1 MTPTFLAGVQQRACQ
16 ALSSP
21 GLIRLIT
28 EIDDNGPIPQRAL
41 ARTLPD
47 LATPHL
53 RQSTDLAR
61 ALNLVRHRPGS
72 GLDLTTSGVE
82 LADLYDALA
91 RWARRHSYPTPV
103 CDFTRRIQGTLALLD
118 QVLAV
123 TEGRELRIPTML
135 SAQAR
140 AELAGPRDLLE
151 QWLRAHPQTVQPPTA
166 A

>member
-1 MTPTFLAGVQQRACQ
+1 MTPTFLADVQQRACE

-28 EIDDNGPIPQRAL
+28 EIDDNGPIPKRAL

-53 RQSTDLAR
+53 RQNADLAR
-61 ALNLVRHRPGS
+61 ALDLVRHRPGS
-72 GLDLTTSGVE
+72 GLGLTTSGVE

-103 CDFTRRIQGTLALLD
+103 CDFTRRIQGTLALLNET
-118 QVLAV
+118 LAAPA
-123 TEGRELRIPTML
+123 GRDLRIATVL

-140 AELAGPRDLLE
+140 DDLAGPRDLLE
-151 QWLRAHPQTVQPPTA
+151 QWLRAHPQAAQRPTA